1 MKASAHNLVLVFSR
15 RPWER
20 LEPCRDGGHHL
31 QLLES
36 TVILVQI
43 RIEVTACVLTSVI
56 HRTHCIYHYTFALPP
71 LHHPT
76 PAKYIAHV
84 NTGIHTSYVNII
96 S

>member
-1 MKASAHNLVLVFSR
+1 MKASAHNLVLAFSR
-15 RPWER
+15 RSSEI
-20 LEPCRDGGHHL
+20 LELCRDGAIGCL

-56 HRTHCIYHYTFALPP
+56 HRTHCIYHYTFASPP

-84 NTGIHTSYVNII
+84 NTGIHTYVNII